1 MVRHLVRFS
10 GSIALLATLVLPGGG
25 CRSVSQPGFDDVRPG
40 QTRAEVRELMGRPS
54 STFEQVTAADGSVIR
69 LERWQYGDTASSMAT
84 GLLYPDLPSEL
95 VWSVFFD
102 EDGRVVRVQA
112 ADLEAEVRAREQLLR
127 MQDPIQP
134 GVPSRSR

>member
-1 MVRHLVRFS
+1 M
-10 GSIALLATLVLPGGG
+10 
-25 CRSVSQPGFDDVRPG
+25 
-40 QTRAEVRELMGRPS
+40 
-54 STFEQVTAADGSVIR
+54 
-69 LERWQYGDTASSMAT
+69 
-84 GLLYPDLPSEL
+84 